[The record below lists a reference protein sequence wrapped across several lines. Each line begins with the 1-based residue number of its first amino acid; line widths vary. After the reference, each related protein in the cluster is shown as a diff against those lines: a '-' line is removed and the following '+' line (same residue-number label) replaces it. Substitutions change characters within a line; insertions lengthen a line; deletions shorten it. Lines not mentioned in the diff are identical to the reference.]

1 MSRNVKYVQCA
12 MRRRITGGSV
22 QTTSYIPQ
30 EFAKVG
36 RVLRL
41 RDDKVGWVDGWVVE
55 CVGDLIVEDD
65 QLPDSHKAIKN
76 HRKSTGDSSPRL
88 HA

>member
-1 MSRNVKYVQCA
+1 VRLDRNIA
-12 MRRRITGGSV
+12 GGSV
-22 QTTSYIPQ
+22 RTTSYIPQ
-30 EFAKVG
+30 EFAKIG

-41 RDDKVGWVDGWVVE
+41 KDDNVGWVDGWVVE
-55 CVGDLIVEDD
+55 CVGDVIVEGD

-76 HRKSTGDSSPRL
+76 HRKSTGDSTPRL

>member
-1 MSRNVKYVQCA
+1 MWSTCNVRLDRNIA
-12 MRRRITGGSV
+12 GGSV
-22 QTTSYIPQ
+22 RTTSYIPQ
-30 EFAKVG
+30 EFAKIG

-41 RDDKVGWVDGWVVE
+41 KDDNVGWVDGWVVE
-55 CVGDLIVEDD
+55 CVGDVIVEGD

-76 HRKSTGDSSPRL
+76 HRKSTGDSTPRL